1 MTVSYILH
9 TQVSDEDEELAGAFA
24 SSRIGRGMSPDSA
37 LKPTSRL
44 HLYNNQAWRLEVR

>member
-1 MTVSYILH
+1 MTVSYILR

-44 HLYNNQAWRLEVR
+44 HLYDNQAWRLEVR